1 MNRMEFERAVEE
13 MAAQFAEMRYSM
25 SALGLFLTF
34 CRSVSRRLPETGP
47 GPDVPTAIEA
57 YVAALEEKG
66 VSRKVCSAHRR
77 HARYIT
83 SFLETGHVDFSY
95 AKRLWRDPIGG
106 EFDNELAAYIDDMR
120 GRGLAEATVTK
131 WSGYTYRFL
140 SHLRERG
147 LSSLADV
154 GPEDISEFVTW
165 ASALHAASG
174 MAGELT
180 MLRSVLSFAEARGLV
195 RGTGGWV
202 PRGRGLRSAPVAS
215 FTDDEVARVIKAI
228 DNTTA
233 MGKRDLA
240 IIMLAAGTGIR
251 SSEIVALR
259 LADVGWEDGTV
270 TVRRAKAPRTDVLPV
285 GDATL
290 AAIADYV
297 LHGRPESGCDEVF
310 LVHHAPYEPF
320 AHGHSL
326 HKMTKRYYDAAGIT
340 GRAGLHRMRHTAAT
354 GLLRS
359 GATADTI
366 AAALGH
372 SKVENAVSYV
382 TFDVEGLRSCCLG
395 LPKGGDSR

>member
-1 MNRMEFERAVEE
+1 MNRVEFERAVEE
-13 MAAQFAEMRYSM
+13 MAAQFKEMRYSM
-25 SALGLFLTF
+25 SALGLFLQF
-34 CRSVSRRLPETGP
+34 CRSVSRRLPEGGP
-47 GPDVPTAIEA
+47 GPDVLAAIEA
-57 YVAALEEKG
+57 YVDALEEKG

-77 HARYIT
+77 HARYIA
-83 SFLETGHVDFSY
+83 SFLETGRVDFSH

-106 EFDNELAAYIDDMR
+106 DFDDELAAYVEDMR
-120 GRGLAEATVTK
+120 KKGLAEATVTK
-131 WSGYTYRFL
+131 WTGYAYRFL

-147 LSSLADV
+147 LSSLSGI
-154 GPEDISEFVTW
+154 GPEDVSEFVVW
-165 ASALHAASG
+165 SSALHAASG

-180 MLRSVLSFAEARGLV
+180 MLRSILSLADDRGLT
-195 RGTGGWV
+195 RGASGWV

-215 FTDDEVARVIKAI
+215 FTDDEVARVVKAI

-240 IIMLAAGTGIR
+240 IIMLAANTGIR
-251 SSEIVALR
+251 SSEIVSLR
-259 LADVGWEDGTV
+259 LADVSWERGTI
-270 TVRRAKAPRTDVLPV
+270 TVRRSKVTRTDVLPV
-285 GDATL
+285 GETTL
-290 AAIADYV
+290 AAVADYV
-297 LHGRPESGCDEVF
+297 LHGRPESGSDEVF
-310 LVHHAPYEPF
+310 LVHHAPFGPF
-320 AHGHSL
+320 AHGCSL

-382 TFDVEGLRSCCLG
+382 TFDVDGLRSCCLA